1 MSDYI
6 PIVFLLGTGAV
17 LGATLLGLSALLGPN
32 RTRGAKGAAYECG
45 LIPVTDARSRF
56 DVKFYLIAMLF
67 ILFDIEIVF
76 MFPWAVLYR
85 RLGWLGVVDLLVFIG
100 ILLVGLAYVWK
111 KGALE
116 WEA

>member
-1 MSDYI
+1 MADYV
-6 PIVFLLGTGAV
+6 PIVFLLLVGAL
-17 LGATLLGLSALLGPN
+17 LGGGLLGLSALLGPN
-32 RTRGAKGAAYECG
+32 RARGSKGAAYECG

-67 ILFDIEIVF
+67 ILFDIEVVF
-76 MFPWAVLYR
+76 MYPWAVLYR
-85 RLGWLGVVDLLVFIG
+85 RLGVFGFMEMLVFIA
-100 ILLVGLAYVWK
+100 ILLVGFAYVWK

>member
-1 MSDYI
+1 M
-6 PIVFLLGTGAV
+6 
-17 LGATLLGLSALLGPN
+17 
-32 RTRGAKGAAYECG
+32 RGAKGAAYECG
-45 LIPVTDARSRF
+45 IIPMTDARNRF

-67 ILFDIEIVF
+67 ILFDIEVVF

-85 RLGWLGVVDLLVFIG
+85 RLGVFGFVEMVVFIG
-100 ILLVGLAYVWK
+100 ILLVGLGYVWK

>member
-1 MSDYI
+1 MADYV
-6 PIVFLLGTGAV
+6 PVVFLLATGAV

-45 LIPVTDARSRF
+45 IIPVTDARNRF
-56 DVKFYLIAMLF
+56 DVKFYLIAVLF
-67 ILFDIEIVF
+67 ILFDIEVVF

-85 RLGWLGVVDLLVFIG
+85 RLGVFGFVEMVVFIG
-100 ILLVGLAYVWK
+100 ILLVGLVYVWK